1 MFYWILLALA
11 IIAEITGT
19 LSMKWASVSGRHTG
33 FILMLA
39 MIALSYIFLAFAVK
53 KIALGVAYALWEGI
67 GILLITLFSV
77 LLFDE
82 SLSLLKIAG
91 LTTLV
96 IGIVL
101 IKSGTQKKRLPSR
114 RWPMQ
119 QFEWIHAAWLAIAI
133 VLEIIANVFLKFSD
147 GFRRKIY
154 GILSLAAVLGAF
166 SALSQAVK
174 GIDLSVAYALWGG
187 FGIAATIA
195 AGWVLFGQR
204 LNNKGWAG
212 VILLV
217 AGMVLIKLA

>member
-19 LSMKWASVSGRHTG
+19 LSMKWASVSGGHTG

-119 QFEWIHAAWLAIAI
+119 QFEWIHAAAGNRHCAGNYCQRL
-133 VLEIIANVFLKFSD
+133 LKFSD

-154 GILSLAAVLGAF
+154 GILSWRQYWARSAPCRRRLKGSISRSPMRCGAA
-166 SALSQAVK
+166 
-174 GIDLSVAYALWGG
+174 SVSRRPSPP
-187 FGIAATIA
+187 
-195 AGWVLFGQR
+195 AGCC
-204 LNNKGWAG
+204 
-212 VILLV
+212 LV
-217 AGMVLIKLA
+217 SV